1 MKSKSSCDVGNIH
14 LQSEVAMQ
22 LETPLSENL
31 LNNGLESGVPSSLP
45 QDDPLQKP
53 VKKQT
58 RQWEAWTRQ
67 EEENFFNALRQ
78 VGKNF
83 DKITC
88 RVQSKNKDQV
98 RYYYYRLVRRM
109 NKLLGP
115 GFCLDAKNPK
125 DTNAAMLRWWS
136 LLEKYSCPASKLRL
150 KPRRFKIFVEALE
163 HQLLKDRKKTKGKR
177 HNQGDCLA
185 SPPTSVALVN
195 KAQTND
201 ARSVK
206 LLIVDGPNTQK
217 GRKAPS
223 LKRNVNTSGTCN
235 KIDSTTM
242 KTSRQRR
249 RTGALSSVAYRRWE
263 KAAMAGVSLV
273 ADAAEQLER
282 TAIATRDCPDP
293 AIGQMAAHSVS
304 PVTSH
309 GVISH
314 LVKDTSTHPSTKL
327 KLQLFPIDEFTR
339 KALEKD
345 EHNPHLELT
354 LSARKKISSVLEH
367 LTRKWG
373 SSTIAS
379 GELMLLPYN
388 IQQGNLASCTKW
400 TLKDT
405 VASAADVYAT
415 VGSPAVFRLRYGWFP
430 NGKFRS
436 GTFQSPCAF
445 ASGINDCLQSADTGR
460 GRFTNMNA
468 PDGEKMNMDAVLERA
483 SPINHLSKLP
493 VESKNQK
500 NPVEKTAAFSVFPD
514 HSNLL
519 VSTEERA
526 TSSSWPQEEN
536 RDGMGNLRM
545 SNGNMSVGEWADSL
559 LSNISMGDLLSELAS
574 RGTDTNCVDPHAP
587 CVQQMPLSCDSFDAA
602 IVAQLSGPRDTPCL
616 TTQVSHASIWDAEE
630 TCDAFSFQRASQ
642 GVPCLLQSSSL
653 EAGREIT
660 SADSLGFHGLV
671 EEFTKNGPTEDLFCR
686 VDPKTGSQCDAHGRD
701 DSSKDFPLA
710 DMCWLDSLG
719 PLDLDMPSRYQ
730 GQEMILGDSTSVGAG
745 LNRLIASSLDA
756 FHNCSFFGSDKKE
769 SLTSEARGATQFSD
783 LKLGEV

>member
-14 LQSEVAMQ
+14 LQSDVAMQ

-31 LNNGLESGVPSSLP
+31 LNNGLESGIPSSLP

-53 VKKQT
+53 AKKQT

-177 HNQGDCLA
+177 YNQGDCSA

-235 KIDSTTM
+235 KIDSATM

-314 LVKDTSTHPSTKL
+314 LVPDTSTHPSTKL

-373 SSTIAS
+373 SSSIAS
-379 GELMLLPYN
+379 GELMLFPYN

-430 NGKFRS
+430 SGKCRS

-445 ASGINDCLQSADTGR
+445 ASGINDCLQSEDTGR
-460 GRFTNMNA
+460 GGSTVMNA
-468 PDGEKMNMDAVLERA
+468 PDGEKMNMVAVLECA
-483 SPINHLSKLP
+483 SPINHLSTLP
-493 VESKNQK
+493 VESKNQM

-514 HSNLL
+514 NSNLL

-574 RGTDTNCVDPHAP
+574 RGTDANCVDPHAP

-642 GVPCLLQSSSL
+642 GVPCPLQSSSL
-653 EAGREIT
+653 EVGREIT
-660 SADSLGFHGLV
+660 RADSLGFHGLV

-686 VDPKTGSQCDAHGRD
+686 VDPKTDSQCDAHGCD

-710 DMCWLDSLG
+710 DMYWLDSLG